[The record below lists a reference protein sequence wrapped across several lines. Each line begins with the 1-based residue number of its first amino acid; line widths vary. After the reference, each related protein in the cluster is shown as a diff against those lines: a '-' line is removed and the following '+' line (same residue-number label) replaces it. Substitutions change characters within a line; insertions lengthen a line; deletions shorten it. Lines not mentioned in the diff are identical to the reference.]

1 MPVNI
6 DKNKFS
12 TLSKLELVAKQ
23 IVNGFITGLHKS
35 PLHGF
40 SVEFAEHRI
49 YNQGESTKNIDWKL
63 YARTEKLFVK
73 RYEEETNLR
82 CRILLDISPSMFY
95 PTIEKTNI
103 DNLNKIHF
111 SIYAA
116 AAIIEILRKQRDA
129 YGIAHVSDKLEL
141 ISRIKSG
148 EVHARNLYL
157 EMEKILQLEKPKKQS
172 TTILAD
178 SLHQIA
184 EMTHKR
190 SLIII
195 FSDMFETNADADKLF
210 SALRHLKHNKH
221 EVLLFHVL
229 DKETEMNFEFSNRPY
244 KFVDLESNEEIKLKP
259 SEFQNSYSE
268 KWNEFY
274 KNLKD
279 KAQQYHIDFIAA
291 DIKKGF
297 LPVLQDYLLKRQ
309 KML

>member
-1 MPVNI
+1 MPINI
-6 DKNKFS
+6 DKNRFNA
-12 TLSKLELVAKQ
+12 LSKLELVAKQ
-23 IVNGFITGLHKS
+23 VVHGFITGLHKS

-63 YARTEKLFVK
+63 YARTDKLFVK

-95 PTIEKTNI
+95 PNVDKVDI

-129 YGIAHVSDKLEL
+129 YGLAHLSDNIEF
-141 ISRIKSG
+141 ISQIKAG

-157 EMEKILQLEKPKKQS
+157 EMEKILTQTKAKKQS
-172 TTILAD
+172 TTVLAD
-178 SLHQIA
+178 SLHQVA

-195 FSDMFETNADADKLF
+195 FSDMFETNADNEKLF

-221 EVLLFHVL
+221 EVLLFHVV
-229 DKETEMNFEFSNRPY
+229 DKETEIDFEFSNHPY

-259 SEFQNSYSE
+259 SDFQELYNT
-268 KWNEFY
+268 KLNVFY

-279 KAQQYHIDFIAA
+279 KAQQYQIDFIEA

-297 LPVLQDYLLKRQ
+297 VPILQDYLLKRQ

>member
-1 MPVNI
+1 MPINI
-6 DKNKFS
+6 DKNRFNA
-12 TLSKLELVAKQ
+12 LSKLELVAKQ
-23 IVNGFITGLHKS
+23 VVLGFITGLHKS

-63 YARTEKLFVK
+63 YARTDKLFVK

-82 CRILLDISPSMFY
+82 CRILLDVSPSMFY
-95 PTIEKTNI
+95 PSIDNADI

-116 AAIIEILRKQRDA
+116 AAIIDILRKQRDA
-129 YGIAHVSDKLEL
+129 YGLAHVSDKLDF

-148 EVHARNLYL
+148 EVHARNLYM
-157 EMEKILQLEKPKKQS
+157 EMEKLLNIDKAKKQS
-172 TTILAD
+172 STVLAD

-190 SLIII
+190 SLIVI
-195 FSDMFETNADADKLF
+195 FSDMFETNADDDKLF

-221 EVLLFHVL
+221 EVLLFHVV
-229 DKETEMNFEFSNRPY
+229 DKETEIDFEFTNRPY
-244 KFVDLESNEEIKLKP
+244 KFVDLESNEEVKLKP
-259 SEFQNSYSE
+259 SDFQELYNE
-268 KWNEFY
+268 KLNAFY

-279 KAQQYHIDFIAA
+279 KAQQYQIDFIEA

-297 LPVLQDYLLKRQ
+297 VPILQDYLLKRQ